1 MSRCPKCK
9 TALDAGAGF
18 CTRCGAKIA
27 QERAQSRSAGRG
39 DRRTAVIPAVLVL
52 VGIAIVVAA
61 ALWWQNDQPDQQGAQ
76 APTVPA
82 TSRVV
87 PTAAP
92 SIPYPDVPRIS
103 VQDAAG
109 RLDELSA
116 IFLDTRSAGVY
127 DQSRIAGAI
136 LIEPAELEAR
146 YQELSP
152 QAEIITYCT

>member
-9 TALDAGAGF
+9 TALGAGAGF
-18 CTRCGAKIA
+18 CTHCGARIA
-27 QERAQSRSAGRG
+27 QKSTHGRSAARG
-39 DRRTAVIPAVLVL
+39 DRQTAVIPAVLVL

-61 ALWWQNDQPDQQGAQ
+61 MLWWQNDQPDQPVAQ
-76 APTVPA
+76 APTAPA
-82 TSRVV
+82 TSRVL

-92 SIPYPDVPRIS
+92 SIPYPEVPRIS
-103 VQDAAG
+103 VQEAAG
-109 RLDELSA
+109 RLDEPAA

-152 QAEIITYCT
+152 GAEIITYCT